1 MPCGEQSIGKL
12 QFFLKFFER
21 RDKFTF
27 LIEKEVQRKN
37 KVTRDLPS
45 SIMQKFSGH
54 EIIKHELARKEK
66 IEFTPINTI
75 YEPIYDENVPVP
87 CYFIDI
93 IHLACRSYIG
103 RYDKEKEQIKH
114 LTVRKCPYSE
124 KNFWQKTRKT
134 WNITPKFVLLERVL
148 PIALTMET

>member
-27 LIEKEVQRKN
+27 LIKKKVKRKN

-45 SIMQKFSGH
+45 SIIQKFNGY
-54 EIIKHELARKEK
+54 EITKHELARKEK
-66 IEFTPINTI
+66 IEFTPINII

-87 CYFIDI
+87 CYFTDK

-103 RYDKEKEQIKH
+103 RYDKEEEQIKH
-114 LTVRKCPYSE
+114 LTVRQCPYSE
-124 KNFWQKTRKT
+124 NAFGKKREKHGTSH
-134 WNITPKFVLLERVL
+134 
-148 PIALTMET
+148 